1 MKIKIWM
8 CCMLQNS
15 FHTSIYNKSRLEE
28 KNLIEKIKMIQ
39 TYQWSICSSNSIEA
53 NPSFRVKVCILHSRT
68 VNALVVKA
76 LEGELGLFNIF
87 FIEVGNRNFPFLNFL
102 EAVKA
107 VKGMR
112 CVHCFV
118 FHPSTSAYC
127 RSILVI
133 EVLGDAM
140 VGWLFSLGG
149 CCCCCSLL
157 FFAVCFPWAVVVVVV
172 VFLGRWIEFQEF
184 AKPGSA

>member
-15 FHTSIYNKSRLEE
+15 FHTSICNKGRLG
-28 KNLIEKIKMIQ
+28 LIEGINMIQ

-76 LEGELGLFNIF
+76 LERELGLFNIF
-87 FIEVGNRNFPFLNFL
+87 FIEIGNRNFPFLNFL

-133 EVLGDAM
+133 EVLGDAK

-149 CCCCCSLL
+149 CCCFCCCCSLL
-157 FFAVCFPWAVVVVVV
+157 F
-172 VFLGRWIEFQEF
+172 VFLGRWSWLWLFSL
-184 AKPGSA
+184 GGG

>member
-1 MKIKIWM
+1 M
-8 CCMLQNS
+8 
-15 FHTSIYNKSRLEE
+15 
-28 KNLIEKIKMIQ
+28 
-39 TYQWSICSSNSIEA
+39 
-53 NPSFRVKVCILHSRT
+53 
-68 VNALVVKA
+68 VKA
-76 LEGELGLFNIF
+76 LERELGLFNIF
-87 FIEVGNRNFPFLNFL
+87 FIEIGNRNFPFLNLL

-112 CVHCFV
+112 CVHCFG

-149 CCCCCSLL
+149 CCCCCSFLFVFLGRLLLLL

-172 VFLGRWIEFQEF
+172 FVVVVLCCLFSLGGGRGCGCFPWAVDRISRICKTRLGITLAGKLLF
-184 AKPGSA
+184 

>member
-1 MKIKIWM
+1 
-8 CCMLQNS
+8 
-15 FHTSIYNKSRLEE
+15 
-28 KNLIEKIKMIQ
+28 MIQ
-39 TYQWSICSSNSIEA
+39 TYKCIELQWSICSSNSIEA

-76 LEGELGLFNIF
+76 LERELGLFNIF
-87 FIEVGNRNFPFLNFL
+87 FIESGNRNFPFLNLL

-133 EVLGDAM
+133 EVLGDAK

-149 CCCCCSLL
+149 CCCCCLQFVFLSGGRGCG
-157 FFAVCFPWAVVVVVV
+157 CFPWAVDRISRICKTR
-172 VFLGRWIEFQEF
+172 LGITLAGKLLF
-184 AKPGSA
+184 

>member
-15 FHTSIYNKSRLEE
+15 FHTSIYNKSRLEA
-28 KNLIEKIKMIQ
+28 KYSIEGIKMIQ

-76 LEGELGLFNIF
+76 LERELGLFNIF
-87 FIEVGNRNFPFLNFL
+87 FIESGNRNFPFLNLL

-133 EVLGDAM
+133 EVLGDAK

-149 CCCCCSLL
+149 CCCFCCCCSLL
-157 FFAVCFPWAVVVVVV
+157 F
-172 VFLGRWIEFQEF
+172 VFLGRWSWLWLFSL
-184 AKPGSA
+184 GGG

>member
-1 MKIKIWM
+1 M
-8 CCMLQNS
+8 
-15 FHTSIYNKSRLEE
+15 
-28 KNLIEKIKMIQ
+28 
-39 TYQWSICSSNSIEA
+39 
-53 NPSFRVKVCILHSRT
+53 
-68 VNALVVKA
+68 VKA
-76 LEGELGLFNIF
+76 LERELGLFNIF
-87 FIEVGNRNFPFLNFL
+87 FIEIGNRNFPFLNLL

-133 EVLGDAM
+133 EVLGDAK

-149 CCCCCSLL
+149 CCCCCCCSLL
-157 FFAVCFPWAVVVVVV
+157 FFAVFFPWAVVVVVV